1 LGQLAPKSEPRKVA
15 EDQFHYEKMVET
27 ALRGVAR
34 EALRHAARDGLRGG
48 HHFYVS
54 FRTGAPGVVV
64 PPQLLAKYPE
74 EMTIVLQHQFWGLE
88 VGDDAFSVTLSFSNR
103 MERLTVPFAAITTFA
118 DPSVKFGL
126 QFQAPAQAEPE
137 PKLPAAPP
145 AALPVADNPAP
156 QASQSDR
163 PAAEIVTLDR
173 FRKR

>member
-1 LGQLAPKSEPRKVA
+1 MA
-15 EDQFHYEKMVET
+15 EDLFHYDQMVET

-34 EALRHAARDGLRGG
+34 EALSRAARDGLRGG

-54 FRTGAPGVVV
+54 FRTGAAGVAL

-88 VGDDAFSVTLSFSNR
+88 VGEEAFSVGLSFSGR
-103 MERLTVPFAAITTFA
+103 MERLTIPFSAITTFA

-126 QFQAPAQAEPE
+126 QFQAPAG
-137 PKLPAAPP
+137 APTEESATALP
-145 AALPVADNPAP
+145 AALPAGDESTGDKPADDKKENER
-156 QASQSDR
+156 QE
-163 PAAEIVTLDR
+163 AEIVTLDR

>member
-1 LGQLAPKSEPRKVA
+1 MAQDL
-15 EDQFHYEKMVET
+15 FHYEKMVET

-34 EALRHAARDGLRGG
+34 EAVARAARDGLRGD
-48 HHFYVS
+48 HHFYIS
-54 FRTGAPGVVV
+54 FSTGAPGVVI

-88 VGDDAFSVTLSFSNR
+88 VGDAAFSVGLSFSGR
-103 MERLTVPFAAITTFA
+103 MERLIVPFAAITTFA

-126 QFQAPAQAEPE
+126 QFEAPSAGRPE
-137 PKLPAAPP
+137 PAAAFPAPAAPP
-145 AALPVADNPAP
+145 AGETATA
-156 QASQSDR
+156 DR

>member
-1 LGQLAPKSEPRKVA
+1 MAQDLFRY
-15 EDQFHYEKMVET
+15 DKMVET

-34 EALRHAARDGLRGG
+34 QALTIAERDGLPGD
-48 HHFYVS
+48 HHFYVT
-54 FRTGAPGVVV
+54 FRSSDPGVVL

-88 VGDDAFSVTLSFSNR
+88 VGDEAFSVSLSFSGR
-103 MERLTVPFAAITTFA
+103 VERLTIPLAAITSFA

-126 QFQAPAQAEPE
+126 QFAAPA
-137 PKLPAAPP
+137 AAPAEEAKVP
-145 AALPVADNPAP
+145 AALPPAETTP
-156 QASQSDR
+156 PER

>member
-1 LGQLAPKSEPRKVA
+1 MAQDL
-15 EDQFHYEKMVET
+15 FHYEKMVET

-34 EALRHAARDGLRGG
+34 EALARAARDGLRGD
-48 HHFYVS
+48 HHFYIS
-54 FRTGAPGVVV
+54 FSTGAPGVVI

-88 VGDDAFSVTLSFSNR
+88 VGEAAFSVGLSFSGR

-126 QFQAPAQAEPE
+126 QFEAPSASRPESAAAAPAPS
-137 PKLPAAPP
+137 PA
-145 AALPVADNPAP
+145 AALPAGEAEK
-156 QASQSDR
+156 AER